1 MSGLTNYADLV
12 SRVQRLD
19 GEAFLRL
26 NFAATGLVTDQ
37 FSNDVGTTSTS
48 GIYKMKQPEFIQAV
62 SALADAAAIIY
73 LPPAASCPLGIAGV
87 HAPTGATGGDISV
100 YDEETGAEIS
110 TYGDLDADNDHVV
123 FISVAWAISGYYS
136 LTV

>member
-1 MSGLTNYADLV
+1 MQTFRKIIEGT
-12 SRVQRLD
+12 QRGQG
-19 GEAFLRL
+19 GESVIIL

-48 GIYKMKQPEFIQAV
+48 GIYKMRGPGFIQAV

-73 LPPAASCPLGIAGV
+73 LPPAQSCPLGIVGI
-87 HAPTGATGGDISV
+87 HAPTGAAGGDISV

-110 TYGDLDADNDHVV
+110 TYGDLDADNDHVA
-123 FISVAWAISGYYS
+123 FISMFYQWVLLFDGVA
-136 LTV
+136 